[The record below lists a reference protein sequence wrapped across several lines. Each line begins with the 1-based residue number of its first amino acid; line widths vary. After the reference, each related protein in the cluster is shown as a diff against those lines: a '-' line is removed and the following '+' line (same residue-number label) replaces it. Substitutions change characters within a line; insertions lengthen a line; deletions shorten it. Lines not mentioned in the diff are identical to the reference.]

1 LGLGVR
7 VRVRARV
14 RARVR
19 VRVRVSNC
27 LEAHVGEAEH
37 EQVHHELLAQVVI
50 DPVELLVRVRAS
62 VSKVVVG
69 MKES

>member
-1 LGLGVR
+1 MGLGVR

-14 RARVR
+14 RAR

-37 EQVHHELLAQVVI
+37 EQVHHELLAQVVV
-50 DPVELLVRVRAS
+50 DPVELLVRVRAR